1 MSSGQRKHRNCCL
14 LIIFVAML
22 FSLLTLRPYFLES
35 QSDMEWLSSFS
46 NEKCWSTGH
55 SGNWVLRLY
64 IAFLLLI
71 RRKVSDSP
79 LWGAI
84 RGTQRG
90 FTGWQEQ
97 PWPLLPNSQLRSCFP
112 RWQSLSPWSGKGRQ
126 TLESHKIRNSTEQG
140 HQSAKLFFHPIAL
153 FVLQDLRSKGFQQW
167 FGEAWGLR
175 GS

>member
-1 MSSGQRKHRNCCL
+1 MTSSWQTTSSDAASRLMSSGQRKHRNCCL

-22 FSLLTLRPYFLES
+22 FSLLTLRPCFLGS
-35 QSDMEWLSSFS
+35 QSDMEWFGSFS

-64 IAFLLLI
+64 TAFLLLI

-90 FTGWQEQ
+90 FMGWQEQ
-97 PWPLLPNSQLRSCFP
+97 PWPLLPSFQLQELLPQMALCLPEVGKEGKLWRATKSETVQHKDINQ
-112 RWQSLSPWSGKGRQ
+112 QSYLSI
-126 TLESHKIRNSTEQG
+126 L
-140 HQSAKLFFHPIAL
+140 
-153 FVLQDLRSKGFQQW
+153 
-167 FGEAWGLR
+167 
-175 GS
+175 